1 MGHRTGDRDRR
12 RKLLPDLYAEHEI
25 RLHGDGKKCRYGH
38 VQPLRPED
46 PLPSFRRSIKVV
58 NQACDVL
65 FENEEGE
72 IDNIFE
78 DQMPFDTDADVIEID
93 DADYGIWYV
102 DMGDNPERY
111 EGKTVHFRG
120 MVLKSRM
127 SEPISLFRVRMA
139 MTCCADDTSFI
150 GYVCKC
156 ASAKSL
162 VMVPG
167 LT

>member
-1 MGHRTGDRDRR
+1 
-12 RKLLPDLYAEHEI
+12 
-25 RLHGDGKKCRYGH
+25 
-38 VQPLRPED
+38 
-46 PLPSFRRSIKVV
+46 
-58 NQACDVL
+58 
-65 FENEEGE
+65 
-72 IDNIFE
+72 
-78 DQMPFDTDADVIEID
+78 MPFDTDADVIEID

-120 MVLKSRM
+120 MVLKSKDVGADFFV
-127 SEPISLFRVRMA
+127 PGRMA

-162 VMVPG
+162 VMGSWVDVTATGLYEGLRWRRPG
-167 LT
+167 SVCKRNQTGQETGERTGIL